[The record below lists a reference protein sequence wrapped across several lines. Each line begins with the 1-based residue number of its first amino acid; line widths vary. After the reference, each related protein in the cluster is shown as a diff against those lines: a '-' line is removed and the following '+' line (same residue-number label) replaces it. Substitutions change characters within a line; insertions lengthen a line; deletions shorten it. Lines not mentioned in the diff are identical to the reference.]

1 MSQRIPI
8 GLRERVLAEAGG
20 RCAYCLSADALL
32 GMTFEVD
39 HVIPQSTGGKTSADN
54 LCLSC
59 PSCNRYKAARQMA
72 LDPLSGEMTPL
83 YHPVLQSWNDH
94 FIWSDE
100 GAILVGLTPAGRA
113 TIALLRINRPVLVQ
127 MRRYWGALGPHP
139 PR

>member
-1 MSQRIPI
+1 VSQRIPT

-20 RCAYCLSADALL
+20 RCAYCRSAEALL

-39 HVIPQSTGGKTSADN
+39 HIIPQSTGGETNADN

-83 YHPVLQSWNDH
+83 YHPV
-94 FIWSDE
+94 
-100 GAILVGLTPAGRA
+100 PASNGFCGHCGQPPMEA
-113 TIALLRINRPVLVQ
+113 EITVHSLIFLL
-127 MRRYWGALGPHP
+127 AF
-139 PR
+139 